1 MKRPVEERRRLL
13 KTLLAGGA
21 AVTAATALPASWKKP
36 LVDSVMTPVHAQGS
50 APSFIQTVSVAY
62 TITGPQGLSS
72 TVTPATTPK
81 THLFNTNYLYEHDY
95 SFVPSLTVQPGITD
109 SFTLTVN
116 ETIAGGDAT
125 NFTPTTQNQTPSV
138 NTGVV
143 PFNAVTGSV
152 DNAKYAQ
159 YQITITP
166 SNPSFQTYYLQV
178 TLDEAP
184 AGSGAGLP

>member
-1 MKRPVEERRRLL
+1 MNRPVEERRRLL
-13 KTLLAGGA
+13 KNLLAGGA
-21 AVTAATALPASWKKP
+21 AVTAAASLPDAWKKP
-36 LVDSVMTPVHAQGS
+36 LVDSVVTPVHAQGS
-50 APSFIQTVSVAY
+50 APTFIQTMSIAY

-95 SFVPSLTVQPGITD
+95 SFTPSLTVQPGITD
-109 SFTLTVN
+109 TFNLTVN
-116 ETIAGGDAT
+116 ETIAGGDET
-125 NFTPTTQNQTPSV
+125 NFSPSTQNLAPNV

-143 PFNAVTGSV
+143 PFVAVTGSV

-159 YQITITP
+159 YQFTVTP
-166 SNPSFQTYYLQV
+166 SNPAYPTYYLQV

-184 AGSGAGLP
+184 AGSAAGLP